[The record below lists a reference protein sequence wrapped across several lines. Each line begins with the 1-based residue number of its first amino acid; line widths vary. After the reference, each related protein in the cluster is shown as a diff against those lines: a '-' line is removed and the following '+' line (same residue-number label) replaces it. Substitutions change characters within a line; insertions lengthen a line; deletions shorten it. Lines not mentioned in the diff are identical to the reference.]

1 MKRVYRLE
9 ELDCANCAAK
19 MEAAIRK
26 IPGVNS
32 ATINFFSPKLP
43 IDAEDGA
50 FDGVLQQAARAVR
63 KIEPDCRIIL

>member
-32 ATINFFSPKLP
+32 ATINFFCQKLT

>member
-32 ATINFFSPKLP
+32 ATINFFSQKLT
-43 IDAEDGA
+43 IDAEVGA

>member
-32 ATINFFSPKLP
+32 ATINFFSQKLT
-43 IDAEDGA
+43 IDADDGT
-50 FDGVLQQAARAVR
+50 FDDVLQQAARAVR

>member
-32 ATINFFSPKLP
+32 ATINFFSQKLTS
-43 IDAEDGA
+43 DAEDGA